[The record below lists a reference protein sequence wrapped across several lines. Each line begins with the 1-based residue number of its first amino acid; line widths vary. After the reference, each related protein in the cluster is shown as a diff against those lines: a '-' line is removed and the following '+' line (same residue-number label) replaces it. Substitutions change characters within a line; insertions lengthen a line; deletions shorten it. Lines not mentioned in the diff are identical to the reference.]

1 MTKTLIAIMAL
12 TLTGLTGCAVDYT
25 SIEYNI
31 RSEGSSKASIRADG
45 SQFDKSTAQDASMPG
60 AALEGFLDALKP
72 DVPSIVE
79 KVQEPVAPPLAPVEP
94 VVPVEEIAEP
104 EALDDAPVEPEGQI
118 IEVD

>member
-1 MTKTLIAIMAL
+1 MKRLFAVALVVGLLSSCAI
-12 TLTGLTGCAVDYT
+12 DYT

-31 RSEGSSKASIRADG
+31 KAEGSSKANIRADG

-79 KVQEPVAPPLAPVEP
+79 KVQEPVVPPLAPTEP
-94 VVPVEEIAEP
+94 STPIFPDVTPPAEELADPI
-104 EALDDAPVEPEGQI
+104 EPEGQI
-118 IEVD
+118 EEVD

>member
-1 MTKTLIAIMAL
+1 MKRLLGVALAVGLLSSCAI
-12 TLTGLTGCAVDYT
+12 DYT

-31 RSEGSSKASIRADG
+31 RSEGSSKANIRADG

-79 KVQEPVAPPLAPVEP
+79 KVQEPVVPPLAP
-94 VVPVEEIAEP
+94 AEP
-104 EALDDAPVEPEGQI
+104 ATPVFSEIPPPAAPKGQI
-118 IEVD
+118 EEVD

>member
-12 TLTGLTGCAVDYT
+12 TLTGCAVDYT

-31 RSEGSSKASIRADG
+31 KSEGSSKANIRADG

-79 KVQEPVAPPLAPVEP
+79 KVQEPVVPPLA
-94 VVPVEEIAEP
+94 PVEEIAEP
-104 EALDDAPVEPEGQI
+104 EGLDDAPAGQI
-118 IEVD
+118 DEVD

>member
-1 MTKTLIAIMAL
+1 MRKTLIAIMAL
-12 TLTGLTGCAVDYT
+12 TLTALTGCAVDYT

-31 RSEGSSKASIRADG
+31 RSEGKSKASIRADG

-79 KVQEPVAPPLAPVEP
+79 KVQEPVAPPLAPVE
-94 VVPVEEIAEP
+94 EIAEP
-104 EALDDAPVEPEGQI
+104 EAFNDTPVEPEGQI
-118 IEVD
+118 EEIE

>member
-12 TLTGLTGCAVDYT
+12 TLTGLVGCAVDYT

-45 SQFDKSTAQDASMPG
+45 SQFDKS
-60 AALEGFLDALKP
+60 FLDALKP

-94 VVPVEEIAEP
+94 VVPVEKIAEP
-104 EALDDAPVEPEGQI
+104 EGLDDVPVEPEGQI
-118 IEVD
+118 EEIE

>member
-1 MTKTLIAIMAL
+1 MRKTLIAIMAL
-12 TLTGLTGCAVDYT
+12 TLAGLTGCAVDYT

-79 KVQEPVAPPLAPVEP
+79 KVQEPVKPPLAPS
-94 VVPVEEIAEP
+94 EEIAEP
-104 EALDDAPVEPEGQI
+104 EGLDDAPAGQI
-118 IEVD
+118 DEVD

>member
-1 MTKTLIAIMAL
+1 MKNLLGVALAVGLLTSCAI
-12 TLTGLTGCAVDYT
+12 DYT

-31 RSEGSSKASIRADG
+31 KSEGSSKASIRADG

-79 KVQEPVAPPLAPVEP
+79 KVQEPVVPPFAPTEP
-94 VVPVEEIAEP
+94 AVPVFPDVPPPA
-104 EALDDAPVEPEGQI
+104 APEGQI
-118 IEVD
+118 EEVD